1 MLASKDLD
9 IKIARRAAHALDVIL
24 ARRTRVKVVLGEE
37 RVVPGTLG
45 EAIKLPA
52 IIARLDS
59 RSSTSRSRGLEDFRQ
74 LWDTLSVQTTREVL
88 KEIGWYEPAELDWED
103 PRSNRRPD
111 LSED

>member
-1 MLASKDLD
+1 MLNSQEFD
-9 IKIARRAAHALDVIL
+9 IRTAQKAAVALAAIL
-24 ARRTRVKVVLGEE
+24 ERRTRVKVILGEE

-45 EAIKLPA
+45 KVIRLPS
-52 IIARLDS
+52 IIARLES
-59 RSSTSRSRGLEDFRQ
+59 RVSTTRARGLEDFRQ

-88 KEIGWYEPAELDWED
+88 NAIGWYEPHELDWED